1 MSILGDS
8 VAAAVFTD
16 RADADEAWAMLAGA
30 EIPAA
35 VVTDPGILGS
45 YEVQVVV
52 ARDDLDAAQRVIAPL
67 IDRRR

>member
-16 RADADEAWAMLAGA
+16 RADADEAWAMLAA
-30 EIPAA
+30 ADIPAA